1 MNWNDYFDSEHHV
14 KVMKDSIAEEKQAK
28 KKLEDLMHTEE
39 HINKTR
45 TELDELNNK
54 DVILLYGQSGS
65 GKSTLANKFA
75 RDSQEAKS
83 KEQNIQNSSLEESSK
98 VNIVKSNAKREI

>member
-45 TELDELNNK
+45 TEMSCK
-54 DVILLYGQSGS
+54 VRIHSIKLLTY
-65 GKSTLANKFA
+65 
-75 RDSQEAKS
+75 
-83 KEQNIQNSSLEESSK
+83 
-98 VNIVKSNAKREI
+98 